1 MNLSARLK
9 NAIIRIAGLCPFYNN
24 PWNIYDREKFHLI
37 NNAINELNVA
47 FADHADDVERKAI
60 GIFRAF
66 QDEEIDEL
74 LSVNEFQQ
82 GYNVEK
88 LKRKYRKMEDHL
100 HGFIYRNTK
109 DKLQLDNK
117 TFASILASQRT
128 DTAAYRLEGYI
139 KNLIERNIPKMAVY
153 LGNRLPKQIEDINSE
168 FLQKNYWFAENKEQI
183 SDAKKKCSKYKRMRA
198 YQQGKRE
205 RIILS
210 MYAGQAMIDAW
221 FYYRDRV

>member
-1 MNLSARLK
+1 
-9 NAIIRIAGLCPFYNN
+9 
-24 PWNIYDREKFHLI
+24 
-37 NNAINELNVA
+37 
-47 FADHADDVERKAI
+47 
-60 GIFRAF
+60 
-66 QDEEIDEL
+66 
-74 LSVNEFQQ
+74 
-82 GYNVEK
+82 
-88 LKRKYRKMEDHL
+88 
-100 HGFIYRNTK
+100 
-109 DKLQLDNK
+109 
-117 TFASILASQRT
+117 
-128 DTAAYRLEGYI
+128 
-139 KNLIERNIPKMAVY
+139 MAVY